1 MGTKFNLGNTK
12 MIRADKQ
19 ELAQLSESELL
30 TLRRFMP
37 YVNDLIE
44 KVKKLESEVREL
56 NFKMDRIK
64 NK

>member
-1 MGTKFNLGNTK
+1 MGARFNLGNTK
-12 MIRADKQ
+12 MIRSDKQ
-19 ELAQLSESELL
+19 EIAQLSESELL

-44 KVKKLESEVREL
+44 KVRKLESEVREL

-64 NK
+64 TK